1 MAEETR
7 SSFEELKSQSKL
19 NSDRPWLNDHVP
31 KKVQEQ
37 LNELHDKH
45 QAEIKRLEDQ
55 INKQKE
61 ESQQKKENKRG
72 DQDFNLNKFDDHTM
86 VNVYDFTEGDMK
98 AGGDCKPANN
108 PSLIFK
114 KRSGFLSPHPPQG
127 TWSSKTLF
135 ARKQIISPVATVLP
149 QRQPVQAEMKAC
161 SGTVEMFQNS
171 LSLVPERR
179 LEYSRHLRSNS
190 QTNQP
195 SSPVVTEAIPSA
207 VSAVEND
214 IQGTGCRSWGKRCG
228 KKRGR
233 KARKKSA
240 AGKKVGKENPTK
252 NQQKVDEVEVN
263 FVALPPT
270 IKTSQME
277 TQHQDVYGYC
287 KNEEHFSSY
296 SSAGPVKTRQDGR
309 FANDCVLIL

>member
-1 MAEETR
+1 M
-7 SSFEELKSQSKL
+7 

-45 QAEIKRLEDQ
+45 QAEVKRLEDQ

-61 ESQQKKENKRG
+61 ESQQKKENKR
-72 DQDFNLNKFDDHTM
+72 DDRDCNLNKFVDHTM

-98 AGGDCKPANN
+98 ASGDCKPAINAT
-108 PSLIFK
+108 SIFK

-149 QRQPVQAEMKAC
+149 QRQAVQAEIKAC

-179 LEYSRHLRSNS
+179 LENSRQLRSNV
-190 QTNQP
+190 QTKQL
-195 SSPVVTEAIPSA
+195 SSPIVTEAITSA
-207 VSAVEND
+207 VGAVEND
-214 IQGTGCRSWGKRCG
+214 NRGTGGHSQGKRCG

-233 KARKKSA
+233 KAKKKLAVS
-240 AGKKVGKENPTK
+240 KKVCKKNPAE
-252 NQQKVDEVEVN
+252 NQQKVDEVISV
-263 FVALPPT
+263 VALPPKM
-270 IKTSQME
+270 KTSQME
-277 TQHQDVYGYC
+277 TYGREQQDVYEFG
-287 KNEEHFSSY
+287 KNEEHFSS
-296 SSAGPVKTRQDGR
+296 SSSTGPVKTRRDGR
-309 FANDCVLIL
+309 FANDCVFTL